1 MLLMATST
9 LSSNLAFLSISKA
22 VLLLLLFVF
31 SSSATLSSFDRDFS
45 ITWAPERVKILD
57 QGRQL
62 QLSLDNTSGSG
73 FASKN
78 KYLFGNIDMQIKLV
92 PGNSAGTVTAYYL
105 FSESEQHDELDPE
118 FLENVSGQPYILQTN
133 VFASGKGEREQRL
146 FLWFDPTQDFHTYS
160 VIWTP
165 PHILFLV
172 DGIPIRRYANKESL
186 GVAFLNNQAMGVY
199 SSLWTGDSW
208 ATRGGLDKIDWTQ
221 APFLASYRNF
231 SASTACVV
239 TTNLNNCKQ
248 LWAHSNFNSNSD
260 SDKQLEQEQQQSLDW
275 VKKNFIIYDYCTD
288 AQRNPTPPPE
298 CAFN

>member
-1 MLLMATST
+1 MASSST
-9 LSSNLAFLSISKA
+9 LNFNL
-22 VLLLLLFVF
+22 VMLLLFFFFV
-31 SSSATLSSFDRDFS
+31 SSSSSSSSFDRDFS
-45 ITWAPERVKILD
+45 IIWAPDRVKILD
-57 QGRQL
+57 QGSQL

-73 FASKN
+73 FTSKN

-105 FSESEQHDELDPE
+105 YSESEQHDELDFE
-118 FLENVSGQPYILQTN
+118 FLGNVSGQPYILQTN

-160 VIWTP
+160 VSWNP
-165 PHILFLV
+165 QHILFLV

-186 GVAFLNNQAMGVY
+186 GVAFPNNEAMGVY
-199 SSLWTGDSW
+199 STLWNGDSW

-231 SASTACVV
+231 SASSACVV
-239 TTNLNNCKQ
+239 NRNVHKCKQ
-248 LWAHSNFNSNSD
+248 LWAHSKSNSD
-260 SDKQLEQEQQQSLDW
+260 QQLQQEQHQSLDW
-275 VKKNFIIYDYCTD
+275 VKKNFMIYDYCTD